1 MVHLA
6 MMILSVRLV
15 HSLRM
20 MLSYPCG
27 SLFIIGA
34 FDPIGSLREFGTFTS
49 FGSLPYFGTFAI
61 SGSLLCSDTF
71 RMDGSY
77 LPHMVLSVMMVR
89 SGWMAL
95 STPAAHSSNVV
106 LIEHRGSLCATGT
119 VKRVDSLVSIGAI
132 KPFGSLG

>member
-1 MVHLA
+1 MV
-6 MMILSVRLV
+6 
-15 HSLRM
+15 
-20 MLSYPCG
+20 LSYPCG

-49 FGSLPYFGTFAI
+49 FEV
-61 SGSLLCSDTF
+61 LLCSDTF
-71 RMDGSY
+71 RMGGSY